1 MKRLMIM
8 FAVLGMVISAT
19 AQMSPV
25 QVSVQRVSKKDS
37 TPGNVTHHGG
47 MVYFSSSKLS
57 AALSLRIT
65 LQNPLT
71 GPVEDLVV
79 RWGIAKTRLGAS
91 GHGDIVSY
99 GGEEKCSLRSKE
111 LKVIETE
118 TVEADSR
125 ESLVSD
131 RRSGEKIM
139 GHGVQLLLGGKLV
152 WEEFVPGSVK
162 ASFENLKPISELK
175 SKKKPAKSDKST
187 KKH

>member
-1 MKRLMIM
+1 MVVVG
-8 FAVLGMVISAT
+8 AVITASA
-19 AQMSPV
+19 QLCPV
-25 QVSVQRVSKKDS
+25 QVSVQRSSKKDS
-37 TPGNVTHHGG
+37 TPGSVTHHGN

-57 AALSLRIT
+57 SSLSLRIT

-71 GPVEDLVV
+71 GPVEELVV

-99 GGEEKCSLRSKE
+99 GGEEKFSLRGKE

-118 TVEADSR
+118 SVEAGSR

-139 GHGVQLLLGGKLV
+139 GHGVQVLLGGKVV
-152 WEEFVPGSVK
+152 WEEFVPGSIK
-162 ASFENLKPISELK
+162 ASFENLKPISELE
-175 SKKKPAKSDKST
+175 SKKKPAKSS